1 VTLLGGRRAIC
12 AIVISAAL
20 SLPTI
25 VAAEPEAHAID
36 ATTRSATCG
45 GVTVTWSVPK
55 PTFTTDTQTA
65 TIHASDTAGNA
76 LFDLS
81 QDVVGPET
89 LGPVWCGDLL
99 GDGRQALNYSMFSG
113 GAHCCFSGSVVV
125 LDGSGEHLLDWGLGS
140 YGLLLPQ
147 QLDGSGPLAIPG
159 VSPLF
164 NYYDNLG
171 FANSPTLP
179 IVYAYDGTRYVEAT
193 AHFTGYLSVELANA
207 ESDLTRARP
216 GNLEQEA
223 AALKVYALHLLLGDG
238 EKALA
243 SLESRVLPA
252 VRSWLASHAAEVRS
266 TMAQAYSLPGAPVVA
281 NKSAAAVAQP
291 TIIPVPVVNTGD
303 AAPPPGVPDTLTD
316 PLRSDIVAAVQ
327 RANSAWSTATRTL
340 DASVLNGNVAGGE
353 LSNDLAEL
361 NNLRS
366 RGQTRNN
373 VNVSFAVTG
382 VSLDAPGLAT
392 VRTHETWYAEMYDSG
407 GRLLQV
413 TPTASY
419 DEIYSL
425 EFQNGLWIVTR
436 NDL

>member
-1 VTLLGGRRAIC
+1 
-12 AIVISAAL
+12 
-20 SLPTI
+20 
-25 VAAEPEAHAID
+25 
-36 ATTRSATCG
+36 
-45 GVTVTWSVPK
+45 
-55 PTFTTDTQTA
+55 
-65 TIHASDTAGNA
+65 
-76 LFDLS
+76 
-81 QDVVGPET
+81 
-89 LGPVWCGDLL
+89 
-99 GDGRQALNYSMFSG
+99 
-113 GAHCCFSGSVVV
+113 
-125 LDGSGEHLLDWGLGS
+125 
-140 YGLLLPQ
+140 
-147 QLDGSGPLAIPG
+147 
-159 VSPLF
+159 
-164 NYYDNLG
+164 
-171 FANSPTLP
+171 
-179 IVYAYDGTRYVEAT
+179 
-193 AHFTGYLSVELANA
+193 
-207 ESDLTRARP
+207 
-216 GNLEQEA
+216 
-223 AALKVYALHLLLGDG
+223 
-238 EKALA
+238 
-243 SLESRVLPA
+243 
-252 VRSWLASHAAEVRS
+252 
-266 TMAQAYSLPGAPVVA
+266 MAQAYSLPGAPVVA